1 MPSTQTDCQEKAVP
15 LWRTRWNI
23 YKLQPKTVPGRQP
36 ECEAVATSLS
46 FRLFMKCNKTEK
58 EENFSNRRCPSDAFL
73 ETVQYTQMGFYLV
86 IRFFPKGSRDVF
98 GI

>member
-1 MPSTQTDCQEKAVP
+1 
-15 LWRTRWNI
+15 
-23 YKLQPKTVPGRQP
+23 
-36 ECEAVATSLS
+36 
-46 FRLFMKCNKTEK
+46 MKCNKTEK